1 MEEAVFYTHQNAL
14 HHEASRAAVQ
24 LLFKDVVKLLERL
37 DLHTLSYTLSYIL
50 SYILSHRVFT
60 SLGKLHCE
68 TDVYRFISCS
78 SLTLF

>member
-37 DLHTLSYTLSYIL
+37 DLHTLSYIL

-68 TDVYRFISCS
+68 TDVYPFISCS